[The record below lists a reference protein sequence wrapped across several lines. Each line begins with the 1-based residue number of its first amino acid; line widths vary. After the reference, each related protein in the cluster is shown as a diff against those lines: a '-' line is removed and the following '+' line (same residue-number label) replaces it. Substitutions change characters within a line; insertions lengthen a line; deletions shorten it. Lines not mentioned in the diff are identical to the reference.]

1 MTAARRLRR
10 RTIVLYALPNA
21 SYSVAAL
28 PLALFVPAFYADDLG
43 LPLAQV
49 GLAIALSRLLD
60 VVTDPLLGQL
70 SDRLR
75 TRFGRRK
82 PWIALGTPILLLA
95 LWQLFVPGER
105 GEATLVGLFGWTALL
120 FVGFTMV
127 DLPFKAWGAELSVD
141 YAERSR
147 VAAWREAFGFAGQVG
162 LLLLLLGLAQ
172 LGLSG
177 AQQQLYWI
185 ALVMLATLP
194 VLVAVSLARV
204 AEPPPS
210 ERVVQPLGLG
220 AGLRLVASNPAFAR
234 MVAAVLFFVSGV
246 VVQGTLHRLVL
257 THVFGREDL
266 FPLMIFAENALT
278 LAAVPLWLRV
288 SYRIEKHR
296 AIALAALWIA
306 VFSLALP
313 FFTREAVI
321 PFIACMVLRGSSFAS
336 ILFLSNSIVADVVD
350 FDEVASGRQ
359 RTGLFFGVFGMVT
372 KAALALG
379 VLIATALPAALGF
392 DPGMAAPSDA
402 AVRGMLGIYGFLPGA
417 LMAAGAHFLWRF
429 PLTREVQA
437 ALRSKLE
444 PRSSA

>member
-1 MTAARRLRR
+1 MTSVRSLRDA
-10 RTIVLYALPNA
+10 TIALYALPNV

-28 PLALFVPAFYADDLG
+28 PLALFVPAFYADDMG

-49 GLAIALSRLLD
+49 GAAIAASRLLD
-60 VVTDPLLGQL
+60 VVTDPLMGQL
-70 SDRLR
+70 SDRMR

-95 LWQLFVPGER
+95 LWQLFVPGGR
-105 GEATLVGLFGWTALL
+105 EAASLAGLFGWTALL
-120 FVGFTMV
+120 FLGFTIV
-127 DLPFKAWGAELSVD
+127 DVPFKAWGAELSRD

-147 VAAWREAFGFAGQVG
+147 VAAFREAFGFAGQVG
-162 LLLLLLGLAQ
+162 LLLLLLGLAA
-172 LGLSG
+172 LGLTG
-177 AQQQLYWI
+177 AEQQLYWI
-185 ALVMLATLP
+185 AVAIVATLP
-194 VLVAVSLARV
+194 LFVALALAFV

-210 ERVVQPLGLG
+210 ERSEPPLELG

-234 MVAAVLFFVSGV
+234 MVVAVLFFVSGV

-257 THVFGREDL
+257 THVFGRADL

-306 VFSLALP
+306 LFSLALP
-313 FFTREAVI
+313 FFAREAVI
-321 PFIACMVLRGSSFAS
+321 PFIVCMVLRGSSFAS

-350 FDEVASGRQ
+350 FDELASGRQ

-372 KAALALG
+372 KAAIALG
-379 VLIATALPAALGF
+379 VLIATVLPAALGF
-392 DPGMAAPSDA
+392 DPALATPDDA
-402 AVRGMLGIYGFLPGA
+402 AVLGMLGIYGFLPGA

-429 PLTREVQA
+429 PLTREVQEG
-437 ALRSKLE
+437 LRSRLE
-444 PRSSA
+444 ARSEG